1 LLAKRPDQGEGAMH
15 IRYRYRDSEKVFD
28 QPCAEAVLGR
38 PRHGVHVD
46 IDLSPDLRVS
56 RPHARISFADGR
68 YWIEDLGSA
77 NGTELDGAPIKG
89 KGKLALEPGHTI
101 RISDTVI
108 KVEIPAAEADPD
120 RGWGSDAT
128 IVLGGEEPRRD
139 IVEVIDASA
148 PVFEPTAAGAA
159 EPLGLLYE
167 LPLRFGEES
176 DLDALLQTIVERLVA
191 TIPAASRGAL
201 LLEDEAT
208 GELLLKAHMPA
219 GEPSVSMTL
228 ARRAMARREGFVWRA
243 GADPSQSQVLSRM
256 HAGMYAPLMWKG
268 RALGVACVDNS
279 DRGTNFG
286 AADLR
291 LMLAVAHYAA
301 LAATQSQLQ
310 AELGRSAALLGRLL
324 TNFSPRTRAQLLA
337 RAGHGRLRLGGE
349 KSEVVILQSDIRGF
363 TALSAGM
370 DTDDV
375 VDLLNDYFSALVDAI
390 FQHDGTVDKFIGDA
404 VLAVFG
410 SPEPDPLRHEKAVRA
425 ALAMQTAMAEVSER
439 RRRRGRAICAIGI
452 GIHCG
457 EVLHGFIGSN
467 ERMELTVIGDAVN
480 WTSRYC
486 AAAAGGEILI
496 SPALHQRMW
505 RLVDSELVT
514 VEAKQ
519 EGRLGAY
526 RLRGVRA

>member
-1 LLAKRPDQGEGAMH
+1 MQ

-28 QPCAEAVLGR
+28 QPCDEVTLGR
-38 PRHGVHVD
+38 PRQGVHVD

-56 RPHARISFADGR
+56 RPHARISVADGG

-77 NGTELDGAPIKG
+77 NGTEVDGRPIKG
-89 KGKLALEPGHTI
+89 KGRLPLLPGQTI
-101 RISDTVI
+101 RISDTTLEVDA
-108 KVEIPAAEADPD
+108 PAAAPEPD
-120 RGWGSDAT
+120 RDWGSDAT
-128 IVLGGEEPRRD
+128 IVLGGDEPRLD

-148 PVFEPTAAGAA
+148 PVFESADTDPSQPFA
-159 EPLGLLYE
+159 LLYE
-167 LPLRFGEES
+167 LPLRFGEET
-176 DLDALLQTIVERLVA
+176 DLDTLLQTIVERLVA
-191 TIPAASRGAL
+191 TVPAAGRGAL
-201 LLEDEAT
+201 LLEDRAT

-219 GEPSVSMTL
+219 GTPSVSMTL
-228 ARRAMARREGFVWRA
+228 ARRAIDRRQGFIWRA
-243 GADPSQSQVLSRM
+243 GLDPSRSQVLNRM
-256 HAGMYAPLMWKG
+256 HTGMYVPLMWKG

-279 DRGTNFG
+279 DRGTTFT

-301 LAATQSQLQ
+301 LAATQNQLQ
-310 AELGRSAALLGRLL
+310 SELGRSAALLGRLL
-324 TNFSPRTRAQLLA
+324 TNFSPKTRDQLLA

-349 KSEVVILQSDIRGF
+349 KSEVVILESDIRGF

-375 VDLLNDYFSALVDAI
+375 VDLLNDYFSALVEAV
-390 FQHDGTVDKFIGDA
+390 FKHDGTIDKFIGDA

-410 SPEPDPLRHEKAVRA
+410 SPEPDALRHEKAIRA
-425 ALAMQTAMAEVSER
+425 ALAMQAAMAEVSER
-439 RRRRGRAICAIGI
+439 RRRHGRAICAIGI

-467 ERMELTVIGDAVN
+467 ERMELTIIGDAVN
-480 WTSRYC
+480 WTARYC

-505 RLVDSELVT
+505 RHIDSELVT
-514 VEAKQ
+514 IETKQ

-526 RLRGVRA
+526 RIKGLHA